1 MLSRKNVAPSTMS
14 RGSTCIFILRGFTKI
29 TLIDSPNFFFIS
41 STSPFSNGG
50 ASGSFFGGGAPA
62 AGFGAAGTGSLSGV
76 GGFSVDFCEL
86 AAIFFGSSLFALLLL
101 YLLPF
106 DLFLQQHSPLDN
118 CL

>member
-1 MLSRKNVAPSTMS
+1 MLWRKNVATSTMS

-50 ASGSFFGGGAPA
+50 VFGFFFGGGAPA
-62 AGFGAAGTGSLSGV
+62 AGFGAAGTGSLSGI
-76 GGFSVDFCEL
+76 GGFAVDFCEL
-86 AAIFFGSSLFALLLL
+86 AGIFSGSSFFVLIVLYLFPFFLFFVKHSSLF
-101 YLLPF
+101 
-106 DLFLQQHSPLDN
+106 Q